1 MNIGLIKYQHKRY
14 IDKPLKVAAYAR
26 VSKDKEDLENSLEN
40 QIKYYTTLISKYPE
54 FEFAGIY
61 PDDGVSGGTIKKR
74 DQFQIMLQ
82 NAFAGEIDII
92 LVKSISRFARNVIDL
107 LSTIQELR
115 DIGVEVYFEKEGIS
129 TLDTKSDNYLTLYAK
144 FAEEELVSMSKNVNW
159 TIENKIKNGNYNI
172 CGYQIFG
179 FSMDED
185 RKLIVNEK
193 EAKWVRF
200 VFESYAEGK
209 NTAEIADFLEMNGV
223 KTLTGNDRWSS
234 TSIRRMLKNEKYCG
248 DILLQK
254 TYSENPITQKRIINH
269 GEKKQYLFKDA
280 IPAIVSRELWE
291 QVQSRMENNA
301 KIYHI
306 GNKNCKNLQTHYT
319 TFGWCP
325 HCRNNYFRKFNRKV
339 EMLYCGQNRERLS
352 CTKSES
358 VYIEHLDKIIP
369 LLVKKLRSNELE
381 FRKYLYDSFSNKKD
395 IEVIQSQMDEIDSQ
409 MNDLNSQLD
418 EISEESISDAYVAL
432 KGQIQREINE
442 LISQK
447 NVLNNKKIT
456 IANPEKR
463 VQLIIDELRKFP
475 KDDSIGDYDFRKL
488 FKKVIIINRDRL
500 IFVIGSDDMSKIPYN
515 PNSIPMSFI
524 ETMDYKFRSRTFTTQ
539 FGILVNR

>member
-1 MNIGLIKYQHKRY
+1 MNNGLIKYQHKRY

-234 TSIRRMLKNEKYCG
+234 TSIRRMLKNE
-248 DILLQK
+248 
-254 TYSENPITQKRIINH
+254 
-269 GEKKQYLFKDA
+269 
-280 IPAIVSRELWE
+280 
-291 QVQSRMENNA
+291 
-301 KIYHI
+301 
-306 GNKNCKNLQTHYT
+306 
-319 TFGWCP
+319 
-325 HCRNNYFRKFNRKV
+325 
-339 EMLYCGQNRERLS
+339 
-352 CTKSES
+352 
-358 VYIEHLDKIIP
+358 
-369 LLVKKLRSNELE
+369 
-381 FRKYLYDSFSNKKD
+381 
-395 IEVIQSQMDEIDSQ
+395 
-409 MNDLNSQLD
+409 
-418 EISEESISDAYVAL
+418 
-432 KGQIQREINE
+432 
-442 LISQK
+442 
-447 NVLNNKKIT
+447 
-456 IANPEKR
+456 
-463 VQLIIDELRKFP
+463 
-475 KDDSIGDYDFRKL
+475 
-488 FKKVIIINRDRL
+488 
-500 IFVIGSDDMSKIPYN
+500 
-515 PNSIPMSFI
+515 
-524 ETMDYKFRSRTFTTQ
+524 
-539 FGILVNR
+539 